1 MSNTGALYHE
11 ERNDNVGNRFFKK
24 ELEDHGHQPIK
35 LFSHKAIVCQEP
47 TMGEEHMHA
56 VHLMIINEVI
66 RNIMS
71 WPYFLAFCSED
82 EEGVIT
88 K

>member
-1 MSNTGALYHE
+1 
-11 ERNDNVGNRFFKK
+11 
-24 ELEDHGHQPIK
+24 
-35 LFSHKAIVCQEP
+35 
-47 TMGEEHMHA
+47 MGEEHMHA
-56 VHLMIINEVI
+56 VHLMIINEAI

-71 WPYFLAFCSED
+71 WPYYFLAFCSED

>member
-1 MSNTGALYHE
+1 LLNTGALYHK
-11 ERNDNVGNRFFKK
+11 ERNDNAGYRFLKK

-35 LFSHKAIVCQEP
+35 LFSHIAIVCQSR

-56 VHLMIINEVI
+56 IHLTIINEVI
-66 RNIMS
+66 RKHQELA
-71 WPYFLAFCSED
+71 YFLAFCSE
-82 EEGVIT
+82 EEKDVIT